1 MNIKE
6 DGAKSR
12 NDSEKNDTQSEV
24 IELKSFSL
32 DSSEG
37 LMCDFNTGICGPV
50 DEEEKEEDEK

>member
-12 NDSEKNDTQSEV
+12 NDSETNDTQSEV

-37 LMCDFNTGICGPV
+37 LMCDFNTGVCGPV
-50 DEEEKEEDEK
+50 DEEEKEEDRK

>member
-1 MNIKE
+1 MNIQE

-12 NDSEKNDTQSEV
+12 KDSETNDTQSEV

-50 DEEEKEEDEK
+50 DEEEKKEDEK

>member
-6 DGAKSR
+6 NETVVR
-12 NDSEKNDTQSEV
+12 ENSEADDTQSEV

-37 LMCDFNTGICGPV
+37 MMCDFETGICGPLN
-50 DEEEKEEDEK
+50 EEKEDEK

>member
-1 MNIKE
+1 MNLKE
-6 DGAKSR
+6 DGVKSPK
-12 NDSEKNDTQSEV
+12 DSETNDTQSEV

-50 DEEEKEEDEK
+50 DKEEKEEDEK